1 MPEIFNIEYVF
12 KVSCLK
18 IDLFCYFKYFYQIIN
33 PPLPKKK
40 NPKKTKKQN
49 SQAFINQR
57 YEIKI
62 KSNIRMVY

>member
-18 IDLFCYFKYFYQIIN
+18 IDLFCYFKYSYQI
-33 PPLPKKK
+33 
-40 NPKKTKKQN
+40 TKKHPQN
-49 SQAFINQR
+49 QAFINQQ

-62 KSNIRMVY
+62 KSYSRMVY